1 MPAGRWF
8 PRTLQQEDTLDGF
21 TITLTTNTPCHLWL
35 YWTDHKTWVHQ
46 KSMTDRGLVVM
57 DAGYWCFVAWHKI
70 EQNEAGDTTIHT
82 FTWPDWA
89 KCQTRYFR
97 FHGEIAGVES
107 PSDSPILHKHKTEEV
122 PEMYVISLGKFTEEQ
137 LLHGHVKLEE
147 GARVSITRNDENNSL
162 VIAADEPEPAP
173 YLGFGD
179 SLVVHPSA
187 HPEKDDLSLD
197 YDSLR
202 IGTGMRRDNFIVH
215 TGTNFP
221 WDYRAPHTMSFAA
234 HRDPAATQRPT
245 TYSAMV
251 DGITDLHNNLTHRH
265 IAFIERAN
273 KIYAS
278 CGNGA
283 ARTEVEV
290 EAIGYYFRHWLK
302 WVKTDEGVE
311 FWVNGVLKTTI
322 TTNVPGS
329 EPSCRFLWQSIASS
343 SYDAVRYVTFTHP
356 HYSEA

>member
-1 MPAGRWF
+1 MPVERWF

-35 YWTDHKTWVHQ
+35 YWTDHKTWAHQ

-70 EQNEAGDTTIHT
+70 EQDEPGDTTTHT

-97 FHGEIAGVES
+97 FHGEIAGEDS

-137 LLHGHVKLEE
+137 LLSGHVKLEE
-147 GARVSITRNDENNSL
+147 GANVTLTRNDENNSL
-162 VIAADEPEPAP
+162 IIAAAGAEPAP
-173 YLGFGD
+173 YVGFGN
-179 SLVVHPSA
+179 HWTIIPSA
-187 HPEKDDLSLD
+187 HPEHDSATWK
-197 YDSLR
+197 YDTFHIGISYNNDNLR
-202 IGTGMRRDNFIVH
+202 VYTDPQM
-215 TGTNFP
+215 P
-221 WDYRAPHTMSFAA
+221 WDYRAPHAMSFAA
-234 HRDPAATQRPT
+234 IRDVAASQRPT

-251 DGITDLHNNLTHRH
+251 DGITDLHNYRNRRH
-265 IAFIERAN
+265 IAFIERGN
-273 KIYAS
+273 KVYAS
-278 CGNGA
+278 CGNGSA
-283 ARTEVEV
+283 FTEVEV
-290 EAIGYYFRHWLK
+290 EAIGYYFRYWLR
-302 WVKTDEGVE
+302 WVRTATGVE

-322 TTNVPGS
+322 TTNVPNYQNM
-329 EPSCRFLWQSIASS
+329 CRFLFQMIGT
-343 SYDAVRYVTFTHP
+343 YNAVRYVHFTHP

>member
-1 MPAGRWF
+1 MPVERWF

-35 YWTDHKTWVHQ
+35 YWTDHKTWAHQ

-70 EQNEAGDTTIHT
+70 EQDEPGDTTTHT
-82 FTWPDWA
+82 FTWPSWV

-97 FHGEIAGVES
+97 FHGEIAGEDS

-147 GARVSITRNDENNSL
+147 GANVTLTRNDENNSL
-162 VIAADEPEPAP
+162 IIAAAGAEPAP
-173 YLGFGD
+173 YIGFGN
-179 SLVVHPSA
+179 SLIIRPSVHPES
-187 HPEKDDLSLD
+187 DNISLN
-197 YDSLR
+197 YDSLT
-202 IGTGMRRDNFIVH
+202 IGTGKKRDEFTVH
-215 TGTNFP
+215 TGTNLA

-234 HRDPAATQRPT
+234 KRDPQATMRPT

-251 DGITDLHNNLTHRH
+251 DDVTDLHNNLTHRH
-265 IAFIERAN
+265 IAFIERSN

-283 ARTEVEV
+283 GRTEVELSAV
-290 EAIGYYFRHWLK
+290 GYSSRHWLK
-302 WVKTDEGVE
+302 WARTAEGVE
-311 FWVNGVLKTTI
+311 FYINGVLMTTI
-322 TTNVPGS
+322 TDTVPGIL
-329 EPSCRFLWQSIASS
+329 PGCRFLWQSIASG
-343 SYDAVRYVTFTHP
+343 YDAVRYVSFTHP
-356 HYSEA
+356 HHSEA